1 MSMPHLARS
10 STRPVRQSPQYLL
23 PRRTMKKQFTPSQLS
38 LSDEMQL
45 AQALKRLRVCARKIE
60 KTLEEGHP
68 LPPPWARAAIIKAS
82 IAVYQI
88 AKIMNPTDK
97 KKAPPKKKRP
107 Q

>member
-1 MSMPHLARS
+1 
-10 STRPVRQSPQYLL
+10 
-23 PRRTMKKQFTPSQLS
+23 MKKQQFTPSQLS

-88 AKIMNPTDK
+88 AKMMNTTE